1 MVKVAVD
8 AMGGDNAPVEI
19 IKGAVD
25 ALLATT
31 ADDLSVILV
40 GDEARIKAELD
51 ALKSDKDRAG
61 FDMGRIQI
69 IHTTEVIET
78 GEPPVNAIRTKKDSS
93 LVVALKQVK
102 EENASAFVSS
112 GSTGAILVG
121 GQVIVGKQKGV
132 KRAPLAP
139 VIPTLKSG
147 TLLIDCGANV
157 DAKPDYLIQYAH
169 MGSIYM
175 EHVMGVK
182 NPSVGILNIGS
193 EEEKGNALVKETYP
207 MLKAEPGINFIGS
220 VEAKDLV
227 EGKADVVVCDAFAG
241 NVALKMYEATGNMLL
256 NTLKETLTS
265 STKNK
270 LGAALVYPSLKVKL
284 KKFDASQYGGA
295 PLLGLKG
302 LVVKTHGS
310 ATSKEI
316 KNAIM
321 QCIDFTKTDV
331 TGKVAAQLA
340 KAAEA
345 KTAETTAADIVL
357 N

>member
-1 MVKVAVD
+1 MIKVAVD

-25 ALLATT
+25 ALLVSAN
-31 ADDLSVILV
+31 LELMLV
-40 GDEARIKAELD
+40 GDEPRIKEELEK
-51 ALKSDKDRAG
+51 LKQDKERSG
-61 FDMGRIQI
+61 FDMSRIEI

-93 LVVALKQVK
+93 MVVALKLVK
-102 EENASAFVSS
+102 EGKAQAFVSS

-139 VIPTLKSG
+139 VIPTLREGS
-147 TLLIDCGANV
+147 LLIDCGANV
-157 DAKPDYLIQYAH
+157 DAKPEYLIQYAH

-182 NPSVGILNIGS
+182 NPTVGILNIGS

-207 MLKAEPGINFIGS
+207 LLKAEPGINFIGS
-220 VEAKDLV
+220 VEAKDLI
-227 EGKADVVVCDAFAG
+227 EGKADVVVCDAFSG
-241 NVALKMYEATGNMLL
+241 NVALKMYEATGGMLL
-256 NTLKETLTS
+256 DTLKSTLTS

-270 LGAALVYPSLKVKL
+270 IGAALVYPSLKEKL

-302 LVVKTHGS
+302 LVVKSHGS
-310 ATSKEI
+310 AKAKEI
-316 KNAIM
+316 KNSVI
-321 QCIDFTKTDV
+321 QCVDFAKEDI
-331 TGKVAAQLA
+331 TGKIAAQLA
-340 KAAEA
+340 AAAEI
-345 KTAETTAADIVL
+345 KTAET
-357 N
+357 